1 MGLIMRKTTNFVRW
15 SRPAL
20 IVLLACASLL
30 LLKASPAAAEK
41 YVVVGEQQA
50 GTVAKIGLSQLLIIQ
65 LPAQQGS
72 TGYGWTVAQF
82 DKSLC
87 KLEELS
93 DDQVKQLQDSGVLPK
108 SKDTGLRMGAVVP
121 QIFQLTPL
129 KKGTTQILLQY
140 VRSWEPKTPAK
151 EFSLTVRIGK

>member
-1 MGLIMRKTTNFVRW
+1 MALIMRKTTNLVRW
-15 SRPAL
+15 STPAV

-30 LLKASPAAAEK
+30 LLKASLAAAEK

-50 GTVAKIGLSQLLIIQ
+50 GTVAKIELSQLLIIQ

-72 TGYGWTVAQF
+72 TGYGWTIAQF

-93 DDQVKQLQDSGVLPK
+93 DDQVKQLQDGGVLPK
-108 SKDTGLRMGAVVP
+108 TKDTGLIGAVKP
-121 QIFQLTPL
+121 QFFQLTPL
-129 KKGTTQILLQY
+129 KKGTSQILLQY

>member
-1 MGLIMRKTTNFVRW
+1 MKKTTNLVRW
-15 SRPAL
+15 LTPAV
-20 IVLLACASLL
+20 IVLLACVPLL
-30 LLKASPAAAEK
+30 LLRANPAAAEK

-50 GTVAKIGLSQLLIIQ
+50 GTVAKIEISQLLIIQ

-72 TGYGWTVAQF
+72 TGYGWTIAQF

-93 DDQVKQLQDSGVLPK
+93 DDQVKQLQDGGVLPK
-108 SKDTGLRMGAVVP
+108 TKDTGLIGAVKP

-140 VRSWEPKTPAK
+140 VRAWEPKSPAK

>member
-1 MGLIMRKTTNFVRW
+1 MNLFRRSMPVLI
-15 SRPAL
+15 AL
-20 IVLLACASLL
+20 VACASLL
-30 LLKASPAAAEK
+30 LPKASPAAAEK
-41 YVVVGEQQA
+41 YVVVGEQQS
-50 GTVAKIGLSQLLIIQ
+50 GKVAKIGMSQLLVIQ
-65 LPAQQGS
+65 LPSQQGS

-108 SKDTGLRMGAVVP
+108 PNDSGLIGAVHP

-129 KKGTTQILLQY
+129 SKGTTKIQLQY
-140 VRSWEPKTPAK
+140 VRSWEPKTVAK
-151 EFSLTVRIGK
+151 QFSLTVRIGK

>member
-1 MGLIMRKTTNFVRW
+1 MALIMRKTTNLVRW
-15 SRPAL
+15 STPAF

-30 LLKASPAAAEK
+30 LPKASSAAAEK

-50 GTVAKIGLSQLLIIQ
+50 GTVAKIALSQLLIIQ

-72 TGYGWTVAQF
+72 TGYGWTVAQY

-108 SKDTGLRMGAVVP
+108 TKDTGLIGAVKP
-121 QIFQLTPL
+121 QVFQLAPL

-140 VRSWEPKTPAK
+140 VRPWEPKTVGK